1 MKHHHH
7 VSLLVLTLLMGG
19 QALAQTTPLPVPPA
33 PPLPAPGAAPGATM
47 RSEETTVDG
56 QVRQLLINPY
66 GEVDGLMLDSRQI
79 IKFPPHMSASLA
91 ENFSVGTPV
100 KAVGFRESEAT
111 LRGSAVVNQQTGKI
125 IVERPP
131 QPGEPAPVPPHLRTA
146 QLQNLQVEGKVQ
158 AVLSGPAGDTNGVIL
173 EDGSIVRFAPMALTQ
188 PVAVG
193 KYLAASGVGT
203 RNNYGVAI
211 EALRIGDNAQS
222 LQPVGAAP
230 AP

>member
-19 QALAQTTPLPVPPA
+19 QAMAQTPPVPA
-33 PPLPAPGAAPGATM
+33 PPALPLPGAAPGATV
-47 RSEETTVDG
+47 RSEEITVEG
-56 QVRQLLINPY
+56 PVRQLLINPY
-66 GEVDGLMLDSRQI
+66 GEVDGLMLDNRQI
-79 IKFPPHMSASLA
+79 IKFPPHMSASLI

-100 KAVGFRESEAT
+100 KAVGFRENEAT

-158 AVLSGPAGDTNGVIL
+158 TVLSGPAGDTNGVIL

-211 EALRIGDNAQS
+211 EALRMGDSAQS

-230 AP
+230 AL